1 MIAVT
6 GANGLLGSFIL
17 RKLANE
23 KIPVIGLHKKDS
35 DLSHLQELT
44 NISWRE
50 LEILDPISV
59 EEGIKDATHVI
70 HTAASVSFNPRLQKN
85 IMAVN
90 VEGTR
95 HIVNAC
101 LAQNVQQLIHISSV
115 AALGRKKETPTI
127 DEASRWVENDLN
139 TDYAKSKY
147 LGEVEVWRGAE
158 EGLPVTV
165 INPSV
170 ILAPSNWGKSSAQLF
185 HYVWKEK
192 KIYARGLVNYVDAR
206 DVAEMAW
213 QIYSQKIT
221 GERFIANG
229 GNIEIK
235 GLFDLMAIRFKKK
248 APSIEIHPRWVTA
261 FARLEEL
268 RAQLMGREPLI
279 TRQTAKITKE
289 NFRYLSTKATG
300 QLGISFRTLE
310 ETLDWCC
317 NYYLQAYTTNK

>member
-17 RKLANE
+17 RKLAFEN
-23 KIPVIGLHKKDS
+23 IPVIGLHKKGS
-35 DLSHLQELT
+35 DLTHLSDLT
-44 NISWRE
+44 NVSWRE

-70 HTAASVSFNPRLQKN
+70 HTAAYVSFNPRLQKN

-90 VEGTR
+90 VEGTK

-101 LAQNVQQLIHISSV
+101 LAQNIQHLIHISSV
-115 AALGRKKETPTI
+115 AALGRKKETPSI
-127 DEASRWVENDLN
+127 DETSRWVESDLN

-170 ILAPSNWGKSSAQLF
+170 ILAPSDWGKSSAQLF

-192 KIYARGLVNYVDAR
+192 KFYANNLVNYVDAR
-206 DVAEMAW
+206 DVAEIIW
-213 QIYSQKIT
+213 QVYSQKIT
-221 GERFIANG
+221 GERFIASG

-235 GLFDLMAIRFKKK
+235 DLFDLMAIRFKKE
-248 APSIEIHPRWVTA
+248 APSIKIHTRWVSV

-268 RAQLMGREPLI
+268 RARFMGREPLI

-289 NFRYLSTKATG
+289 NFRYLNTKATR
-300 QLGISFRTLE
+300 QLGISFRKLE

-317 NYYLQAYTTNK
+317 NYYLQTYTTNK

>member
-17 RKLANE
+17 RKLAAEN
-23 KIPVIGLHKKDS
+23 IPAIGLHKVDS
-35 DLSHLQELT
+35 DYSHLDDLT
-44 NISWRE
+44 NVSWRE

-59 EEGIKDATHVI
+59 EEGIKGATHVI
-70 HTAASVSFNPRLQKN
+70 HTAAYVSFNPRLQKKIMDVN
-85 IMAVN
+85 I
-90 VEGTR
+90 EGTQ
-95 HIVNAC
+95 HLVNAC
-101 LAQNVQQLIHISSV
+101 LAQQVKQLIHVSSV
-115 AALGRKKETPTI
+115 AALGRKKDIPNI
-127 DEASRWVENDLN
+127 DETSRWVDSDLN

-158 EGLPVTV
+158 EGLSVAV

-170 ILAPSNWGKSSAQLF
+170 ILAPSDWDKSSAQLF

-192 KIYARGLVNYVDAR
+192 KFYTDNLVNYVDAR
-206 DVAEMAW
+206 DVAEVIW
-213 QIYSQKIT
+213 QIYSQKIS
-221 GERFIANG
+221 GERFIASG

-235 GLFDLMAIRFKKK
+235 DLFHLIALRFKKK
-248 APSIEIHPRWVTA
+248 APSIKIHPRWVNM

-268 RAQLMGREPLI
+268 RAQFMGHEPLI

-289 NFRYLSTKATG
+289 NFRYQNTKATN
-300 QLGISFRTLE
+300 QLGVSFRKLE

-317 NYYLQAYTTNK
+317 NYYLRTYTTNK